1 MAAGAEGKGT
11 ELSQDKQGPGQ
22 RGASWGR
29 CTGDPGVRNFHELGF
44 GAARQGIEVG
54 VAELLELSFS
64 YQVYF
69 CPVPWRGKP
78 NLVTALAGYQGPPG
92 CLSPEPT
99 HHPSRELLA
108 LLSLMFVLPT
118 LCPAAL
124 TALWAS
130 LLAVLHQ
137 PSPEFGSSLTP
148 LLISVCPLPSP
159 FSSLK
164 RPLHSTPHSPHHSP
178 SSLCC
183 CG

>member
-1 MAAGAEGKGT
+1 M
-11 ELSQDKQGPGQ
+11 
-22 RGASWGR
+22 
-29 CTGDPGVRNFHELGF
+29 GDLGVRNFHELGF
-44 GAARQGIEVG
+44 GAAQQGVEVG

-64 YQVYF
+64 YQVYL
-69 CPVPWRGKP
+69 CPVPRRGKP
-78 NLVTALAGYQGPPG
+78 NPVTALAGYQGPLG

-108 LLSLMFVLPT
+108 LLGLMFILPT
-118 LCPAAL
+118 LSPAAL
-124 TALWAS
+124 TALWVS
-130 LLAVLHQ
+130 LLAIPLHQ

-164 RPLHSTPHSPHHSP
+164 HPLHSTPRSPHHSP

>member
-1 MAAGAEGKGT
+1 MG
-11 ELSQDKQGPGQ
+11 EL
-22 RGASWGR
+22 
-29 CTGDPGVRNFHELGF
+29 GVRNFHELGF
-44 GAARQGIEVG
+44 GAAQQGVEVG

-64 YQVYF
+64 YQVYL
-69 CPVPWRGKP
+69 CPVPRRGKP
-78 NLVTALAGYQGPPG
+78 NPVTALAGYQGPLGCLSPEPTHRPSRELLALLGPLG

-108 LLSLMFVLPT
+108 LLGLMFILPT
-118 LCPAAL
+118 LSPAAL
-124 TALWAS
+124 TALWVS
-130 LLAVLHQ
+130 LLAIPLHQ

-164 RPLHSTPHSPHHSP
+164 HPLHSTPRSPHHSP